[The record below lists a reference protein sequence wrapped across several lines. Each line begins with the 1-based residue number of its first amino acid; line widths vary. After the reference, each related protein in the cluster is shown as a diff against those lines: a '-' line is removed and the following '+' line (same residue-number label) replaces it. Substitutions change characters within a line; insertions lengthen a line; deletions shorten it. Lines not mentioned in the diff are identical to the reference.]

1 MINNNIE
8 QLYEAGKR
16 REGFVDMMRDPG
28 FKAVVVDR
36 NNKNLLIR
44 MLNCILPQEARIS
57 DILSYHDREQ
67 TVDYAGAKKTFLDL
81 VCVGDTGYTFNVEVQ
96 REVDDCFFQRCV
108 YYGCGLYHEELLE
121 GDYYD
126 ILKPVYVIAFLG
138 ENFRHENES
147 LWDRDNIISRYRMIE
162 ERTGEFAPSTI
173 FVIFAELE
181 RFTKTLEECATEQD
195 KLFFWFKNSWK
206 YKQLPEEFTEDVFI
220 SDLANACL
228 VAAFSKEKFNEY
240 MSAMK
245 NERDLQYRMKIHHD
259 RGFAEGRE
267 EGREEGLA
275 EGEKKGREEG
285 LAEGRAEGLA
295 EGEMKGRKEGEM
307 ESKIAIARNMF
318 AQGMAIETISQ
329 CVGLSIEELVAI
341 Q

>member
-1 MINNNIE
+1 M
-8 QLYEAGKR
+8 
-16 REGFVDMMRDPG
+16 
-28 FKAVVVDR
+28 
-36 NNKNLLIR
+36 
-44 MLNCILPQEARIS
+44 
-57 DILSYHDREQ
+57 
-67 TVDYAGAKKTFLDL
+67 DYAGAKKTFLDL

-126 ILKPVYVIAFLG
+126 VLKPVYVIAFLG

-181 RFTKTLEECATEQD
+181 CF
-195 KLFFWFKNSWK
+195 SWK
-206 YKQLPEEFTEDVFI
+206 YKKLPEEFTEDVFI

-267 EGREEGLA
+267 EGEKKGREEGLTEGRAEGLA

-285 LAEGRAEGLA
+285 LAEGR
-295 EGEMKGRKEGEM
+295 KEGEM
-307 ESKIAIARNMF
+307 ESKIAIARNLL
-318 AQGMAIETISQ
+318 AQGLAIETISQ
-329 CVGLSIEELVAI
+329 CVGLSIEELNAI
-341 Q
+341 K

>member
-28 FKAVVVDR
+28 FKAVVADR
-36 NNKNLLIR
+36 NNKNLLIQ
-44 MLNCILPQEARIS
+44 MLNCILPREARIS
-57 DILSYHDREQ
+57 DILSYHDSEQ
-67 TVDYAGAKKTFLDL
+67 SVDYAGAKKTFLDL

-126 ILKPVYVIAFLG
+126 VLKPVYVIALLG

-147 LWDRDNIISRYRMIE
+147 LWDRDNILSRYRMIE

-181 RFTKTLEECATEQD
+181 RFTKTLEECTTEQD

-267 EGREEGLA
+267 EGRDEGLA

-307 ESKIAIARNMF
+307 ESKIAIARNLL
-318 AQGMAIETISQ
+318 AQGLAIETISQ
-329 CVGLSIEELVAI
+329 CVGLSIEELNAI
-341 Q
+341 K

>member
-1 MINNNIE
+1 MKNNIE

-36 NNKNLLIR
+36 DNKNLLIR

-126 ILKPVYVIAFLG
+126 VLKPVYVIAFLG

-181 RFTKTLEECATEQD
+181 RF
-195 KLFFWFKNSWK
+195 SWK

-228 VAAFSKEKFNEY
+228 VAAFSKKKFNEY

-275 EGEKKGREEG
+275 EG
-285 LAEGRAEGLA
+285 RAEGLA

-307 ESKIAIARNMF
+307 ESKIAIARNLL
-318 AQGMAIETISQ
+318 AQGLAIETISQ
-329 CVGLSIEELVAI
+329 CVGLSIEELNAI
-341 Q
+341 K

>member
-1 MINNNIE
+1 MRNNIE

-28 FKAVVVDR
+28 FKAVVV
-36 NNKNLLIR
+36 
-44 MLNCILPQEARIS
+44 
-57 DILSYHDREQ
+57 
-67 TVDYAGAKKTFLDL
+67 
-81 VCVGDTGYTFNVEVQ
+81 
-96 REVDDCFFQRCV
+96 
-108 YYGCGLYHEELLE
+108 
-121 GDYYD
+121 
-126 ILKPVYVIAFLG
+126 
-138 ENFRHENES
+138 
-147 LWDRDNIISRYRMIE
+147 DRDNIISRYRMIE

-228 VAAFSKEKFNEY
+228 VAAFSKKKFNEY

-245 NERDLQYRMKIHHD
+245 NERDLQYRMKIYHD

-267 EGREEGLA
+267 EGEKKGREEGLA
-275 EGEKKGREEG
+275 EGEKKGR
-285 LAEGRAEGLA
+285 AEGLA
-295 EGEMKGRKEGEM
+295 EGRKEGEM
-307 ESKIAIARNMF
+307 ERNIAIARNMF
-318 AQGMAIETISQ
+318 AQGLAIETISQ
-329 CVGLSIEELVAI
+329 CVGLSIEELNAI
-341 Q
+341 K

>member
-36 NNKNLLIR
+36 DNKNLLIR

-126 ILKPVYVIAFLG
+126 VLKPVYVIAFLG

-147 LWDRDNIISRYRMIE
+147 LWDRDNIISRYLMIE

-181 RFTKTLEECATEQD
+181 RFTKTLEECTTEQD
-195 KLFFWFKNSWK
+195 RLFFWFKNSWK

-267 EGREEGLA
+267 EGLKAGENKGRA

-285 LAEGRAEGLA
+285 LAEGEK
-295 EGEMKGRKEGEM
+295 KGRKEGEM
-307 ESKIAIARNMF
+307 ESKIAIARNML
-318 AQGMAIETISQ
+318 AQGLPVETISQ
-329 CVGLSIEELVAI
+329 CVGLSIEELNAI
-341 Q
+341 K

>member
-36 NNKNLLIR
+36 DNKNLLIR

-126 ILKPVYVIAFLG
+126 VLKPVYVIAFLG

-181 RFTKTLEECATEQD
+181 RF
-195 KLFFWFKNSWK
+195 SWK
-206 YKQLPEEFTEDVFI
+206 YKQLPEEFTKDVFI

-267 EGREEGLA
+267 EGEKKGREEGLTEGRAEGLA

-318 AQGMAIETISQ
+318 AQGLAI
-329 CVGLSIEELVAI
+329 
-341 Q
+341 

>member
-1 MINNNIE
+1 MINNIE

-36 NNKNLLIR
+36 DNKNLLIR

-126 ILKPVYVIAFLG
+126 VLKPVYVIAFLG

-181 RFTKTLEECATEQD
+181 RF
-195 KLFFWFKNSWK
+195 SWK
-206 YKQLPEEFTEDVFI
+206 YKKLPEEFTEDVFI

-228 VAAFSKEKFNEY
+228 VAAFSKKKFNEY

-267 EGREEGLA
+267 EGEKKGREEGLA
-275 EGEKKGREEG
+275 EGRAEGLVEGEKKGREEG
-285 LAEGRAEGLA
+285 LAEGRAEG
-295 EGEMKGRKEGEM
+295 EMKGRKEGEM
-307 ESKIAIARNMF
+307 ERNIAIARNMF
-318 AQGMAIETISQ
+318 AQGLAIETISQ
-329 CVGLSIEELVAI
+329 CVGFSIEELNAI
-341 Q
+341 K

>member
-1 MINNNIE
+1 MKNNIE

-36 NNKNLLIR
+36 DNKNLLIR
-44 MLNCILPQEARIS
+44 MLNCVLPQEAHIS

-126 ILKPVYVIAFLG
+126 VLKPVYVIAFLG

-267 EGREEGLA
+267 EGHAVGLA

-285 LAEGRAEGLA
+285 LAEGR
-295 EGEMKGRKEGEM
+295 KEGEM
-307 ESKIAIARNMF
+307 ERNIAIARNML
-318 AQGMAIETISQ
+318 AQGLAIETISQ
-329 CVGLSIEELVAI
+329 CVGLSIEELNAI
-341 Q
+341 K

>member
-1 MINNNIE
+1 MKNNIE

-36 NNKNLLIR
+36 DNKNLLIQ

-126 ILKPVYVIAFLG
+126 VLKPVYVIAFLG

-181 RFTKTLEECATEQD
+181 RF
-195 KLFFWFKNSWK
+195 SWK
-206 YKQLPEEFTEDVFI
+206 YKKLPEEFTKDVFI

-267 EGREEGLA
+267 EG
-275 EGEKKGREEG
+275 EKKGREEG
-285 LAEGRAEGLA
+285 LAE
-295 EGEMKGRKEGEM
+295 GRKEGEM
-307 ESKIAIARNMF
+307 ESKIAIARKMF
-318 AQGMAIETISQ
+318 AQGLAIETISQ
-329 CVGLSIEELVAI
+329 CVGLSIEELDAI
-341 Q
+341 K

>member
-1 MINNNIE
+1 MRNNIE

-36 NNKNLLIR
+36 DNKNLLIQ

-126 ILKPVYVIAFLG
+126 VLKPVYVIAFLG

-206 YKQLPEEFTEDVFI
+206 YKQLPEEFTKDVFI

-267 EGREEGLA
+267 EGLKAGENKGRA

-285 LAEGRAEGLA
+285 LAEGEK
-295 EGEMKGRKEGEM
+295 KGRKEGEM
-307 ESKIAIARNMF
+307 ESKIAIARNLL
-318 AQGMAIETISQ
+318 AQGLAIETISQ
-329 CVGLSIEELVAI
+329 CVGLSIEELNAI
-341 Q
+341 K

>member
-1 MINNNIE
+1 MKNNIE

-36 NNKNLLIR
+36 DNKNLLIQ

-126 ILKPVYVIAFLG
+126 VLKPVYVIAFLG

-147 LWDRDNIISRYRMIE
+147 LWDKDNIISRYRMIE

-206 YKQLPEEFTEDVFI
+206 YKKLPEEFTEDVFI

-267 EGREEGLA
+267 EGEKKGREE
-275 EGEKKGREEG
+275 GREEG

-307 ESKIAIARNMF
+307 ESKIAIARNLL
-318 AQGMAIETISQ
+318 AQGLAIETISQ
-329 CVGLSIEELVAI
+329 CVGLSIEELNAI
-341 Q
+341 K

>member
-1 MINNNIE
+1 M
-8 QLYEAGKR
+8 
-16 REGFVDMMRDPG
+16 P
-28 FKAVVVDR
+28 
-36 NNKNLLIR
+36 
-44 MLNCILPQEARIS
+44 
-57 DILSYHDREQ
+57 
-67 TVDYAGAKKTFLDL
+67 TVGIPYAESAGAKKTFLDL

-126 ILKPVYVIAFLG
+126 VLKPVYVIAFLG

-181 RFTKTLEECATEQD
+181 RF
-195 KLFFWFKNSWK
+195 SWK
-206 YKQLPEEFTEDVFI
+206 YKQLPEEFTKDVFI

-267 EGREEGLA
+267 EGEKKGREEGLA

-285 LAEGRAEGLA
+285 LAEGR
-295 EGEMKGRKEGEM
+295 KEGEM
-307 ESKIAIARNMF
+307 ERNIAIARNLL
-318 AQGMAIETISQ
+318 AQGVAMETISQ
-329 CVGLSIEELVAI
+329 CVGLSIEELNAI
-341 Q
+341 K

>member
-1 MINNNIE
+1 MKNNIE

-36 NNKNLLIR
+36 DNKNLLIR

-57 DILSYHDREQ
+57 DILSYQDREQ

-126 ILKPVYVIAFLG
+126 VLKPVYVIAFLG

-181 RFTKTLEECATEQD
+181 RFTKNLAECITEQD
-195 KLFFWFKNSWK
+195 RLFFWFRNGWK
-206 YKQLPEEFTEDVFI
+206 YEKLPEELTGDGFI
-220 SDLANACL
+220 SDLADACR
-228 VAAFSKEKFNEY
+228 VAAFTKEKFNEY

-267 EGREEGLA
+267 EGEKKGREEGLA
-275 EGEKKGREEG
+275 EGEKKGR
-285 LAEGRAEGLA
+285 AEGLA
-295 EGEMKGRKEGEM
+295 EGRKEGEM
-307 ESKIAIARNMF
+307 ERNIAIARNML
-318 AQGMAIETISQ
+318 AQGIAIETISQ
-329 CVGLSIEELVAI
+329 CVGLSIEELNAI
-341 Q
+341 K

>member
-1 MINNNIE
+1 M
-8 QLYEAGKR
+8 
-16 REGFVDMMRDPG
+16 
-28 FKAVVVDR
+28 
-36 NNKNLLIR
+36 
-44 MLNCILPQEARIS
+44 
-57 DILSYHDREQ
+57 
-67 TVDYAGAKKTFLDL
+67 DYAGAKKTFLDL

-126 ILKPVYVIAFLG
+126 VLKPVYVIAFLG

-206 YKQLPEEFTEDVFI
+206 YKKLPEEFTEDVFI

-267 EGREEGLA
+267 EGHAVGLA
-275 EGEKKGREEG
+275 EGEKKGREEGEKKGREEG

-295 EGEMKGRKEGEM
+295 EGRKEGEM
-307 ESKIAIARNMF
+307 ERNIAIARNMF
-318 AQGMAIETISQ
+318 AQGLAIETISQ
-329 CVGLSIEELVAI
+329 CVGLSIEELNAI
-341 Q
+341 K

>member
-1 MINNNIE
+1 M
-8 QLYEAGKR
+8 
-16 REGFVDMMRDPG
+16 P
-28 FKAVVVDR
+28 
-36 NNKNLLIR
+36 
-44 MLNCILPQEARIS
+44 
-57 DILSYHDREQ
+57 
-67 TVDYAGAKKTFLDL
+67 TVGIPYAESAGAKKTFLDL

-126 ILKPVYVIAFLG
+126 VLKPVYVIAFLG

-181 RFTKTLEECATEQD
+181 RFTKNLAECITEQD
-195 KLFFWFKNSWK
+195 RLFFWFRNGWK
-206 YKQLPEEFTEDVFI
+206 YEKLPEELTGDGFI
-220 SDLANACL
+220 SDLADACR
-228 VAAFSKEKFNEY
+228 VAAFTKEKFNEY

-245 NERDLQYRMKIHHD
+245 NERDLLYRMKIHHD

-267 EGREEGLA
+267 EGEKKGREEGLA

-285 LAEGRAEGLA
+285 LAEGR
-295 EGEMKGRKEGEM
+295 KEGEM
-307 ESKIAIARNMF
+307 ERNIAIARNLL
-318 AQGMAIETISQ
+318 AQGVAMETISQ
-329 CVGLSIEELVAI
+329 CVGLSIEELNAI
-341 Q
+341 K

>member
-1 MINNNIE
+1 MINDIE

-36 NNKNLLIR
+36 DNKNLLIQ

-126 ILKPVYVIAFLG
+126 VLKPVYVIAFLG

-181 RFTKTLEECATEQD
+181 RFTKNHCGMYHRAGQAVLLVQERLEVRET
-195 KLFFWFKNSWK
+195 
-206 YKQLPEEFTEDVFI
+206 
-220 SDLANACL
+220 
-228 VAAFSKEKFNEY
+228 
-240 MSAMK
+240 SA
-245 NERDLQYRMKIHHD
+245 RVD
-259 RGFAEGRE
+259 GR
-267 EGREEGLA
+267 R
-275 EGEKKGREEG
+275 
-285 LAEGRAEGLA
+285 
-295 EGEMKGRKEGEM
+295 
-307 ESKIAIARNMF
+307 F
-318 AQGMAIETISQ
+318 HQ
-329 CVGLSIEELVAI
+329 
-341 Q
+341 

>member
-1 MINNNIE
+1 MINDIE

-36 NNKNLLIR
+36 DNKNLLIR

-126 ILKPVYVIAFLG
+126 VLKPVYVIAFLG

-181 RFTKTLEECATEQD
+181 RF
-195 KLFFWFKNSWK
+195 SWK
-206 YKQLPEEFTEDVFI
+206 YKKLPEEFTEDVFI

-228 VAAFSKEKFNEY
+228 VAAFSKKKFNAY

-245 NERDLQYRMKIHHD
+245 NARDLQYRVKIHHE

-267 EGREEGLA
+267 EGEKKGREEGLA
-275 EGEKKGREEG
+275 EGEKKGR
-285 LAEGRAEGLA
+285 AEGLA
-295 EGEMKGRKEGEM
+295 EGRKEGEM
-307 ESKIAIARNMF
+307 ESKIAIARNML
-318 AQGMAIETISQ
+318 AQGLAIETISQ
-329 CVGLSIEELVAI
+329 CVGLSIEELNAI
-341 Q
+341 K

>member
-1 MINNNIE
+1 
-8 QLYEAGKR
+8 
-16 REGFVDMMRDPG
+16 MMRDPG

-36 NNKNLLIR
+36 DNKNLLIR

-126 ILKPVYVIAFLG
+126 VLKPVYVIAFLG

-181 RFTKTLEECATEQD
+181 RF
-195 KLFFWFKNSWK
+195 SWK

-259 RGFAEGRE
+259 RGFAERRE

-307 ESKIAIARNMF
+307 ESKIAIARNLL
-318 AQGMAIETISQ
+318 AQGLAIETISQ
-329 CVGLSIEELVAI
+329 CVGLSIEELNAI
-341 Q
+341 K

>member
-1 MINNNIE
+1 MRNNIE

-36 NNKNLLIR
+36 DNKNLLIR

-108 YYGCGLYHEELLE
+108 YYGCGLYHEELSE
-121 GDYYD
+121 GDYYSV
-126 ILKPVYVIAFLG
+126 LKPVYVIAFLG

-206 YKQLPEEFTEDVFI
+206 YKKLPEEFTEDVFI

-228 VAAFSKEKFNEY
+228 VAAFSKKKFNEY

-267 EGREEGLA
+267 EGHAVGLA

-285 LAEGRAEGLA
+285 LAEGR
-295 EGEMKGRKEGEM
+295 KEGEM
-307 ESKIAIARNMF
+307 ERNIASARNML
-318 AQGMAIETISQ
+318 AQGLAIETISQ
-329 CVGLSIEELVAI
+329 CVGLSIEELNAI
-341 Q
+341 K

>member
-1 MINNNIE
+1 M
-8 QLYEAGKR
+8 
-16 REGFVDMMRDPG
+16 
-28 FKAVVVDR
+28 
-36 NNKNLLIR
+36 
-44 MLNCILPQEARIS
+44 
-57 DILSYHDREQ
+57 
-67 TVDYAGAKKTFLDL
+67 DYAGAKKTFLDL

-126 ILKPVYVIAFLG
+126 VLKPVYVIAFLG

-181 RFTKTLEECATEQD
+181 RF
-195 KLFFWFKNSWK
+195 SWK

-228 VAAFSKEKFNEY
+228 VAAFSKKKFNEY

-245 NERDLQYRMKIHHD
+245 NERDLQYRMKIQHD

-267 EGREEGLA
+267 EGHAVGLA

-307 ESKIAIARNMF
+307 ESKIAIARNML

-329 CVGLSIEELVAI
+329 CVGLSIEELNAI
-341 Q
+341 K

>member
-1 MINNNIE
+1 
-8 QLYEAGKR
+8 
-16 REGFVDMMRDPG
+16 
-28 FKAVVVDR
+28 
-36 NNKNLLIR
+36 
-44 MLNCILPQEARIS
+44 
-57 DILSYHDREQ
+57 
-67 TVDYAGAKKTFLDL
+67 
-81 VCVGDTGYTFNVEVQ
+81 
-96 REVDDCFFQRCV
+96 
-108 YYGCGLYHEELLE
+108 
-121 GDYYD
+121 
-126 ILKPVYVIAFLG
+126 
-138 ENFRHENES
+138 
-147 LWDRDNIISRYRMIE
+147 MIE

-206 YKQLPEEFTEDVFI
+206 YKKLPEEFTEDVFI

-228 VAAFSKEKFNEY
+228 IAAFSKEKFNEY

-267 EGREEGLA
+267 EG
-275 EGEKKGREEG
+275 EKKGREEG

-307 ESKIAIARNMF
+307 ERNIAIARNMF
-318 AQGMAIETISQ
+318 AQGLAIETISQ
-329 CVGLSIEELVAI
+329 CVGLSNEELNAI
-341 Q
+341 K

>member
-1 MINNNIE
+1 M
-8 QLYEAGKR
+8 
-16 REGFVDMMRDPG
+16 
-28 FKAVVVDR
+28 
-36 NNKNLLIR
+36 
-44 MLNCILPQEARIS
+44 
-57 DILSYHDREQ
+57 
-67 TVDYAGAKKTFLDL
+67 DYAGAKKTFLDL

-126 ILKPVYVIAFLG
+126 VLKPVYVIAFLG

-206 YKQLPEEFTEDVFI
+206 YKKLPEEFTEDVFI

-267 EGREEGLA
+267 EG
-275 EGEKKGREEG
+275 EKKGREEG
-285 LAEGRAEGLA
+285 LAEGEKTGRE
-295 EGEMKGRKEGEM
+295 EGEI

-318 AQGMAIETISQ
+318 TQGLAIETISQ
-329 CVGLSIEELVAI
+329 CVGLSIEELNAI
-341 Q
+341 K

>member
-1 MINNNIE
+1 
-8 QLYEAGKR
+8 
-16 REGFVDMMRDPG
+16 
-28 FKAVVVDR
+28 
-36 NNKNLLIR
+36 
-44 MLNCILPQEARIS
+44 
-57 DILSYHDREQ
+57 
-67 TVDYAGAKKTFLDL
+67 
-81 VCVGDTGYTFNVEVQ
+81 
-96 REVDDCFFQRCV
+96 
-108 YYGCGLYHEELLE
+108 
-121 GDYYD
+121 
-126 ILKPVYVIAFLG
+126 
-138 ENFRHENES
+138 
-147 LWDRDNIISRYRMIE
+147 MIE

-195 KLFFWFKNSWK
+195 KLFFWFKHSWK

-267 EGREEGLA
+267 EGEKKGREEGLA

-285 LAEGRAEGLA
+285 EKKGREEGEKKGREEGEKKGREEGEKKGRKEGLA
-295 EGEMKGRKEGEM
+295 EGRKAGEM
-307 ESKIAIARNMF
+307 ERNIAIARNMF
-318 AQGMAIETISQ
+318 AQGLAIETISQ
-329 CVGLSIEELVAI
+329 CVGLSIEELNAI
-341 Q
+341 K